1 VSLYLR
7 LVVGPVVV
15 CDIELF
21 GTAKSTDDAAPP
33 QLNGG
38 TGTLTYPEEVDGP
51 ALGFRPS
58 GVSR

>member
-1 VSLYLR
+1 MSLYLR

-21 GTAKSTDDAAPP
+21 ATKPTDEEPPP

-38 TGTLTYPEEVDGP
+38 SGTLVEPYVEDVFGFTGRSSGP
-51 ALGFRPS
+51 
-58 GVSR
+58 